1 MKTGFTMVE
10 LIFVI
15 VILGILAAVAIP
27 KLAATRDDANVA
39 KALTD
44 IATALNDFATYY
56 TAQDSFGKTSQMT
69 NVVMDADTNI
79 TTGWNYE
86 TPSGTD
92 CVHFQ
97 SANTNAA
104 KDGNFTISFTSNA
117 MGICKSLQVALFS
130 NDMNKTYNIG
140 GRRVKW

>member
-1 MKTGFTMVE
+1 MKKAFTMVE

-27 KLAATRDDANVA
+27 KLAATRDDANIA
-39 KALTD
+39 KAATEV
-44 IATALNDFATYY
+44 ATALSDFTTYY
-56 TAQDSFGKTSQMT
+56 TSQDSFGKTSQMT
-69 NVVMDADTNI
+69 NVVMDADANI

-86 TPSGTD
+86 MPSGTD

-117 MGICKSLQVALFS
+117 TGMCKILQTALKSHGI
-130 NDMNKTYNIG
+130 NKTYSIG
-140 GRRVKW
+140 GQRVKW